1 MTEEFKRLAAQNAPP
16 HMPPAHLRDPGDN
29 WVFAPDGTKYWGAF
43 GASGLLLWHPDH
55 GILLQHRAT
64 WSHNGGTWA
73 LPGGARR
80 QHESAED
87 AALREAAEEA
97 GVPGNLVTVL
107 FVSVFDL
114 EYWSYTTV
122 VARAEEHFVPVMG
135 DAESLELEWV
145 AVDEVSTRDLHPGF
159 ASSWPA
165 LRERLIEFAG

>member
-1 MTEEFKRLAAQNAPP
+1 M
-16 HMPPAHLRDPGDN
+16 
-29 WVFAPDGTKYWGAF
+29 
-43 GASGLLLWHPDH
+43 
-55 GILLQHRAT
+55 
-64 WSHNGGTWA
+64 
-73 LPGGARR
+73 
-80 QHESAED
+80 
-87 AALREAAEEA
+87 REAAEEA

-122 VARAEEHFVPVMG
+122 VARAEEHFEPVMG